1 MSADSNKCRW
11 KILKK
16 KKSFIWP
23 GVAAHTSNPSYSRG
37 GDWEDLSSR
46 PAGAKKKKKKK
57 KLKDP
62 MSVNKNLGVMVAPVI
77 PATWKA

>member
-1 MSADSNKCRW
+1 M
-11 KILKK
+11 
-16 KKSFIWP
+16 
-23 GVAAHTSNPSYSRG
+23 
-37 GDWEDLSSR
+37 
-46 PAGAKKKKKKK
+46 AKKKKKKK